1 MFAGYGRNGKDKF
14 AHWFNKHWQ
23 RRSKC
28 QFTNTIDTC
37 TKWFRRTIKFIAT
50 GPSQHHPKT
59 LFAVSIAIITPSHIT
74 YRFVST
80 CTNNTNAQLFFSL
93 FRFFSHFRSK
103 KVITSLRNI
112 NYLTIYLK
120 WMKSKFD
127 MGEDLLFTKK
137 TSRFLSV
144 YVVYLIISRR
154 RIVLYVSRVD

>member
-1 MFAGYGRNGKDKF
+1 MPVHKHNWYMHKMVQKNDQVYRNWPVTAPSENALCGKYCN
-14 AHWFNKHWQ
+14 HH
-23 RRSKC
+23 
-28 QFTNTIDTC
+28 
-37 TKWFRRTIKFIAT
+37 TK
-50 GPSQHHPKT
+50 SHHI
-59 LFAVSIAIITPSHIT
+59 SIRLHL
-74 YRFVST
+74 R
-80 CTNNTNAQLFFSL
+80 TNNTNAQLFFSL

-120 WMKSKFD
+120 WMKNQFD